1 MRDSLSVV
9 IPAYNE
15 EARLPGTLRALS
27 DYLRGS
33 FKEYE
38 IIVVDDGSSDGT
50 ASVVGTMGRE
60 LPNLTLISYPV
71 NAGKGHATRRG
82 VFASKGDL
90 VLTCDADMSTPIREY
105 EKLVPFVRDDFD
117 IAIGSRGLRDSDI
130 AVRQPWHRERM
141 GKIFN
146 SFVRAL
152 VVGGIKDTQCGF
164 KLFKGD
170 VARSLFKSNI
180 IDGFA
185 FDVEILFLAKRK
197 SYRIK
202 EVPIRWLNSPDS
214 RVKIMRDPMKM
225 FVELLRIRTN
235 WLLGKYNKPA

>member
-1 MRDSLSVV
+1 MSDSLSVV

-15 EARLPGTLRALS
+15 ESRLPDTLRALS
-27 DYLRGS
+27 DYLRGN

-50 ASVVGTMGRE
+50 SAVVGTMGRE
-60 LPNLTLISYPV
+60 LHNLTLISYPS

-82 VFASKGDL
+82 VSASKGDL

-105 EKLVPFVRDDFD
+105 EKLLPFVRDDFD

-130 AVRQPWHRERM
+130 AVRQPWYRERM
-141 GKIFN
+141 GRMFN
-146 SFVRAL
+146 AFVRAL

-170 VARSLFKSNI
+170 IARSLFKGNI

-197 SYRIK
+197 GYRIK
-202 EVPIRWLNSPDS
+202 EVPIRWLNSPNS
-214 RVKIMRDPMKM
+214 RVKIISDSLKM
-225 FVELLRIRTN
+225 FGELLRIRAN
-235 WLLGKYNKPA
+235 WLCGRYNKPA